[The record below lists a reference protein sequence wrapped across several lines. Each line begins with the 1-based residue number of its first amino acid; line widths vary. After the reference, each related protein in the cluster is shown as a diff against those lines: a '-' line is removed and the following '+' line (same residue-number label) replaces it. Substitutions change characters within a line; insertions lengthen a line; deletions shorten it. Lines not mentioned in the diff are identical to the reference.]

1 MGRVFGNDKLKPRHA
16 RDRHCSSGGQK
27 KSKIKGETDLIQL
40 ITEIYW
46 VDIIAFQ
53 VGEHDDL
60 SEKKTINLRNWKTK
74 DARRKPW

>member
-1 MGRVFGNDKLKPRHA
+1 MGRVFGDDKLEPRHA
-16 RDRHCSSGGQK
+16 KVRHCSSERRQK
-27 KSKIKGETDLIQL
+27 EKGETDLIQL

-60 SEKKTINLRNWKTK
+60 SEEKNN
-74 DARRKPW
+74 